1 MKDRDGTMNTLSR
14 VSKAY
19 FFLSG
24 EHRTLPYSELI
35 ALSEAER
42 KYLKIHAKL
51 DQVVIGECDEG
62 FFEVLRRRAALVRYA
77 GVMLGAVETSEGVEG
92 LRRLLKEHDTLRNLP
107 FSHVAFKRV
116 KRYGHNIKY
125 ADVINVI
132 RETLRGVPRSLNAPL
147 IDVIVSEGVMIVG
160 YRLFA
165 RRMREFDARA
175 PQRRPVYLPGTL
187 TPLWSRIF
195 VNLSRVGPEGLFYDP
210 FCGVG
215 GFLLEACV
223 MGLKYVGS
231 DISVRHVT
239 GAVENLMYYGCVP
252 QVFVADACDMPVR
265 KVSSIGTDPPYG
277 RLTQVQCSG
286 GLRELMEC
294 FLSKAAETL
303 ISGGYLA
310 FAQRK
315 DVDVEGVIDDVGLK
329 IVERHLNWVHGA
341 LTRDI
346 FVVRKP

>member
-1 MKDRDGTMNTLSR
+1 MNFLKPRISR
-14 VSKAY
+14 AY

-24 EHRTLPYSELI
+24 EHRTLPYSELV
-35 ALSEAER
+35 ALSEAEHN
-42 KYLKIHAKL
+42 YLKIHAKL
-51 DQVVIGECDEG
+51 DQLVIGECEER
-62 FFEVLRRRAALVRYA
+62 FFEVLKRRAALVRYA
-77 GVMLGAVETSEGVEG
+77 GILLGIIETREGTDG
-92 LRRLLKEHDTLRNLP
+92 LRRLLKENNMLRNLP
-107 FSHVAFKRV
+107 FSHISFRRI
-116 KRYGHNIKY
+116 KRYGCNIKY

-132 RETLRGVPRSLNAPL
+132 QEALRGAARSPNAPL
-147 IDVIVSEGVMIVG
+147 IDVIVSEGVMVIG
-160 YRLFA
+160 YRLYT
-165 RRMREFDARA
+165 RKVSEFNVRA

-195 VNLSRVGPEGLFYDP
+195 VNLSRAGPGGLFYDP

-231 DISVRHVT
+231 DISVRHVE
-239 GAVENLMYYGCVP
+239 GAAKNLTHYGCVP
-252 QVFVADACDMPVR
+252 HVFVADACGTPIPAR
-265 KVSSIGTDPPYG
+265 RVSSIGTDPPYG

-286 GLRELMEC
+286 GLHELMEC
-294 FLSKAAETL
+294 FLNEAAEIL
-303 ISGGYLA
+303 SDGGYLA

-315 DVDVEGVIDDVGLK
+315 DIDVEGIIDNVGLK

-346 FVVRKP
+346 FVVKKH

>member
-1 MKDRDGTMNTLSR
+1 MNSLPR
-14 VSKAY
+14 ISKAY

-35 ALSEAER
+35 ALSEAEH

-51 DQVVIGECDEG
+51 DQVVIGECEEG

-77 GVMLGAVETSEGVEG
+77 GVMLGVVETSEGVEG
-92 LRRLLKEHDTLRNLP
+92 LRRLLKECDELRKLP

-116 KRYGHNIKY
+116 KRYGYNVRY
-125 ADVINVI
+125 ADVINAI
-132 RETLRGVPRSLNAPL
+132 RGTLQGAIRSPDAPL
-147 IDVIVSEGVMIVG
+147 IDIILSEGVIIIG
-160 YRLFA
+160 YRLFT

-175 PQRRPVYLPGTL
+175 PQHRPVYLPGTL

-195 VNLSRVGPEGLFYDP
+195 VNLSRAGPEGLFYDP

-239 GAVENLMYYGCVP
+239 GAAENLMHYGCVP
-252 QVFVADACDMPVR
+252 QVFVADACSMPVR

-277 RLTQVQCSG
+277 RLTQVKCSG

-294 FLSKAAETL
+294 FLNEAAETL

-315 DVDVEGVIDDVGLK
+315 DVEVEEVIDDVGLK
-329 IVERHLNWVHGA
+329 IMERHLNWVHGA